1 MTKVEETYVITA
13 LDFQILDFLQQHCRN
28 SALDRILC
36 VVTHLGDVGMVWIVL
51 AIVLLLIPKTRHCG
65 AVVAVALLLDLIL
78 SNGILKLLIARTRPY
93 DINTAVELLIPKPI
107 DYSFPSG
114 HTAASFA
121 AVTALYCTHSRLRY
135 PAFVLALVIAFSRM
149 YLYVHYPSDIV
160 GGALI
165 GILCGCAAAK
175 LFTIWLR
182 RRNQKRQPDGCPS
195 DCTGSCQSCPSNK
208 Q

>member
-1 MTKVEETYVITA
+1 MITA

-36 VVTHLGDVGMVWIVL
+36 VVTHLGDVGAVWIVL
-51 AIVLLLIPKTRHCG
+51 ALVLLLVPKTRRTG
-65 AVVAVALLLDLIL
+65 AIVAIAMLLDLVL
-78 SNGILKLLIARTRPY
+78 CNGVLKPLIARTRPY
-93 DINTAVELLIPKPI
+93 DINTAVELLVLKPI

-114 HTAASFA
+114 HTASAFA
-121 AVTALYCTHSRLRY
+121 AVTALYCTRSRLRY

-160 GGALI
+160 GGVLI

-175 LFTIWLR
+175 LFNIWLR
-182 RRNQKRQPDGCPS
+182 RRNQKRPPGSCPPN
-195 DCTGSCQSCPSNK
+195 CTGSCQSCPSNK